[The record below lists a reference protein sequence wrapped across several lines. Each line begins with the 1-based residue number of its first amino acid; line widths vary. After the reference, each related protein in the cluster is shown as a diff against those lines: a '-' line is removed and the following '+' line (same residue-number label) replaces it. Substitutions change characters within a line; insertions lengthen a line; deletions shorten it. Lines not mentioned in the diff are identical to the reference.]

1 VLTDEQADEIR
12 RELEAGV
19 RGPVLLKWVRL
30 LLDDRDERLGR
41 SPPEVRLLGR
51 GRPGHSPFGCRVAGP
66 KTVLTWLGTQA

>member
-1 VLTDEQADEIR
+1 MLTDEEADEIR

-41 SPPEVRLLGR
+41 SRPTQMPVLDVASGLGR
-51 GRPGHSPFGCRVAGP
+51 SRKRRKRPPR
-66 KTVLTWLGTQA
+66 

>member
-19 RGPVLLKWVRL
+19 RGPVLLKWVRQ

-41 SPPEVRLLGR
+41 CRPTPTPGLEAVSVLGR
-51 GRPGHSPFGCRVAGP
+51 SRERHNPRAR
-66 KTVLTWLGTQA
+66 